1 MAILALLRHGPT
13 DWNAERR
20 LQGRS
25 DIPLS
30 AAGRQAVRQW
40 RLPPWAAS
48 CRWQSSPLSRAVETA
63 EILHQEMKAREALS
77 IEPALIEMS
86 YGQWEGRGL
95 AELRREFGAGM
106 AELEAH
112 GLDFRPP
119 GGESPRDVQDRLRP
133 WLDELG
139 RSDVTTLAIAHKGVM
154 RAIYAGATG
163 WDMTT
168 KPPDKLRMTA
178 LQLFEVRAHGQVQ
191 IAQLNLPIADPALAN
206 SVAS

>member
-30 AAGRQAVRQW
+30 ATGRQAVRQW

-48 CRWQSSPLSRAVETA
+48 CKWRSSPLSRAVETA
-63 EILHQEMKAREALS
+63 EILRQGMNAREALM

-95 AELRREFGAGM
+95 EELRNELGAGM
-106 AELEAH
+106 AELEGR

-139 RSDVTTLAIAHKGVM
+139 RSDGTALAIAHKGVI
-154 RAIYAGATG
+154 RAIYARATG
-163 WDMTT
+163 WDMTA
-168 KPPDKLRMTA
+168 KPSDKLRMAA
-178 LQLFEVRAHGQVQ
+178 LQLFEVRAHGEIL
-191 IAQLNLPIADPALAN
+191 IAQLNLPIADQAAGN
-206 SVAS
+206 VMAS